1 MEMGGK
7 SCVKRTVKWVGG
19 GAETGAFFFFF
30 VVAKSG
36 ASGISVIH
44 QLELITSESGVSWQ
58 EVAPAAIT
66 ISPARG

>member
-1 MEMGGK
+1 MEMGEK

>member
-1 MEMGGK
+1 MEMGEK

-19 GAETGAFFFFF
+19 GAETGAFFFF

-58 EVAPAAIT
+58 EAAPAAIT